1 MPGARA
7 VPRRPVRHGRRAGR
21 GCGSTST
28 LGYRH
33 ILPEGLDHILFVL
46 GLFLL
51 RAELRPVLI
60 QVTTFTVAHSLT
72 LALSLYGVVSLPT
85 RVVEPL
91 IALSIVYVAIE
102 NLRTRT
108 LTPWRVA
115 LVFLFGLLHGLGF
128 AGVLTGAALPRGDF
142 AVALLGF
149 NLGVEA
155 GQLTV
160 IAGAAVLLGSWQRR
174 GWYRSRVVAPASIAI
189 AVVGAYWA
197 VQRRPG
203 PRRRSRL
210 VHRRLGQTE

>member
-1 MPGARA
+1 MGPGRRLEHRP

-21 GCGSTST
+21 GCGSTLG

-60 QVTTFTVAHSLT
+60 QVTTFTIAHSLT

-108 LTPWRVA
+108 LTPSRVA

-128 AGVLTGAALPRGDF
+128 AGVLTGLHLARGDF

-160 IAGAAVLLGSWQRR
+160 IAGAALLLGSWQQR
-174 GWYRSRVVAPASIAI
+174 GW
-189 AVVGAYWA
+189 
-197 VQRRPG
+197 
-203 PRRRSRL
+203 
-210 VHRRLGQTE
+210 